1 MLGPLQDAGNITTL
15 PHYLELL
22 AAAGMVTGLHKYAG
36 DAARSRASSPKLQV
50 YNNALL
56 TAAFKPQ
63 RSLLIGGDGIA
74 VETFLLRPVSDWA
87 GG

>member
-36 DAARSRASSPKLQV
+36 DAARSRGIQPEASGLQQR
-50 YNNALL
+50 AF